1 MIFLLV
7 WGPIVRDDA
16 MDVPLLELGKP
27 GARSRLLILGV
38 SALGTVHPKEL
49 FRRDLVRSMDP
60 IRTVSRRGYRYQ
72 VQVSTDPVL
81 PSAPLEVQATQKK
94 TQNGG
99 RWQCDARK
107 TQSQGTP

>member
-27 GARSRLLILGV
+27 VARSGLLILGV

-60 IRTVSRRGYRYQ
+60 IRTVSRCGYRSQ
-72 VQVSTDPVL
+72 AQVSTEPGL
-81 PSAPLEVQATQKK
+81 PSALLEVQATQRK
-94 TQNGG
+94 
-99 RWQCDARK
+99 ARV
-107 TQSQGTP
+107 G